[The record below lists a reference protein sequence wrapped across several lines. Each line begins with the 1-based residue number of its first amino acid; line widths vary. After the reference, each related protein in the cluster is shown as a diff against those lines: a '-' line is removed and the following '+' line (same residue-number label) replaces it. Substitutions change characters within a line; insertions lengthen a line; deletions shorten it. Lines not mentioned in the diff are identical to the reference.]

1 MLSRRSLLAAPALLA
16 AGAAVPPRP
25 AMAKAPLAN
34 AATPAVYRFRLGT
47 IEVTAV
53 SDGTIDMPPDLFPG
67 AKQDPATAA
76 RLLGQ
81 AALPEKAV
89 PTFVNAYLVN
99 TGERLVLV
107 DTGTGPIQGFGPN
120 LGRLAKN
127 LAAVGI
133 DPAAVDVVVAT
144 HLHPDHVGG
153 LSPANAPAFPNAE
166 LVLAESEHAFWNDEG
181 IASQAPAELQA
192 FFRIA
197 REAIAPYAKRTR
209 RLNAGEAAPGITLEP
224 APGHTP
230 GHSMVRIASGAAQL
244 LIWGD
249 VVHMAALQFEKP
261 DWSLAFDTD
270 QGRAAETRKRVFD
283 MAASDKLLVAGMH
296 LPFPGLGRVAR
307 RGDAYA
313 YAPEPWQG

>member
-1 MLSRRSLLAAPALLA
+1 MLSRRSLLAAPAVLA
-16 AGAAVPPRP
+16 ASALPLRP
-25 AMAKAPLAN
+25 AKAKAPLAN
-34 AATPAVYRFRLGT
+34 AATPAVYRFNVGT

-53 SDGTIDMPPDLFPG
+53 SDGTLDLTPDIFPG
-67 AKQDPATAA
+67 AKQDPATAW
-76 RLLGQ
+76 RLLAQ
-81 AALPEKAV
+81 AALSDKAV

-99 TGERLVLV
+99 TGDRLVLV
-107 DTGTGPIQGFGPN
+107 DTGTGPTQGFGPN

-127 LAAVGI
+127 LAAAGV
-133 DPAAVDVVVAT
+133 DPASVDLVVAT

-166 LVLAESEHAFWNDEG
+166 LVLAEPEYAFWSDEG
-181 IASQAPAELQA
+181 VASRAPADFQP
-192 FFRIA
+192 FFRLA
-197 REAIAPYAKRTR
+197 REAVAPYARRTR
-209 RLNAGEAAPGITLEP
+209 RMNAGEVAPGLTLEA

-230 GHSMVRIASGAAQL
+230 GHSMVRVASGASQL

-283 MAASDKLLVAGMH
+283 MAASDGLLVAGMH
-296 LPFPGLGRVAR
+296 LPFPGLGRVTR
-307 RGDAYA
+307 RGEAYA
-313 YAPEPWQG
+313 FAPEPWQA

>member
-1 MLSRRSLLAAPALLA
+1 MSLQAQVGQIRIQRIVEQEAPFFHALQFFPSLTDELLDVNRGWLQPTFLDA
-16 AGAAVPPRP
+16 EDKLILCIQSYVVHTPRHKILIDTCVGNHKPRP
-25 AMAKAPLAN
+25 NRPFWHMR
-34 AATPAVYRFRLGT
+34 T
-47 IEVTAV
+47 
-53 SDGTIDMPPDLFPG
+53 SD
-67 AKQDPATAA
+67 QY
-76 RLLGQ
+76 
-81 AALPEKAV
+81 E
-89 PTFVNAYLVN
+89 
-99 TGERLVLV
+99 
-107 DTGTGPIQGFGPN
+107 
-120 LGRLAKN
+120 KN
-127 LAAVGI
+127 LAAAGLSLDDI
-133 DPAAVDVVVAT
+133 DFVLCT

-166 LVLAESEHAFWNDEG
+166 LVLAEPEYAFWTDEG
-181 IASQAPAELQA
+181 IASRAPADFQP
-192 FFRIA
+192 FFRLA
-197 REAIAPYAKRTR
+197 QEAVKPYANRTR
-209 RLNAGEAAPGITLEP
+209 RMNAGEVAPGIALEA

-283 MAASDKLLVAGMH
+283 MAATDKLLVAGMH